1 MRMRS
6 RLPTLLLAHSTA
18 LLAAP
23 DVCIRRSELA
33 RTDVHGYATA
43 AGRLRLRSRRRET
56 ALIEVV
62 DGRWLMVDGLKTKPY
77 PLAMPEDLLVEVR
90 EAAGARGFSLATAM
104 RQSIK
109 LGLPR
114 LRQQLAPVTA
124 RGVKRHRRT
133 CGSRG
138 APRSGGRPRPP
149 CCRNRSWPAPSRRCR
164 ACA

>member
-56 ALIEVV
+56 ALTSVF
-62 DGRWLMVDGLKTKPY
+62 
-77 PLAMPEDLLVEVR
+77 
-90 EAAGARGFSLATAM
+90 AGASAD
-104 RQSIK
+104 
-109 LGLPR
+109 
-114 LRQQLAPVTA
+114 
-124 RGVKRHRRT
+124 
-133 CGSRG
+133 
-138 APRSGGRPRPP
+138 
-149 CCRNRSWPAPSRRCR
+149 
-164 ACA
+164 

>member
-56 ALIEVV
+56 ALCL
-62 DGRWLMVDGLKTKPY
+62 RS
-77 PLAMPEDLLVEVR
+77 PERVSADSR
-90 EAAGARGFSLATAM
+90 
-104 RQSIK
+104 
-109 LGLPR
+109 PR
-114 LRQQLAPVTA
+114 LRDG
-124 RGVKRHRRT
+124 RGPT
-133 CGSRG
+133 T
-138 APRSGGRPRPP
+138 PP
-149 CCRNRSWPAPSRRCR
+149 
-164 ACA
+164 